1 MKLFK
6 GGVGSA
12 FLWAMSHFPG
22 HSCSVD
28 GWLVMLGFAIHDDI
42 GFRVWNGNTFWDFSL
57 ETFLESWNTG
67 ILEIVGVSLFV
78 RMMDGEVLGHPIVEV
93 RENDQDIYSS
103 EKKLI
108 NDDYTKTMWAAL
120 TLLIID

>member
-1 MKLFK
+1 
-6 GGVGSA
+6 
-12 FLWAMSHFPG
+12 
-22 HSCSVD
+22 
-28 GWLVMLGFAIHDDI
+28 
-42 GFRVWNGNTFWDFSL
+42 
-57 ETFLESWNTG
+57 
-67 ILEIVGVSLFV
+67 
-78 RMMDGEVLGHPIVEV
+78 MMDGEVLGHPIVEV